1 MRVYIVGYWIS
12 FVVLFVGFW
21 IYCIADYGFLIGVG
35 IGWLPSAI
43 AAGVL
48 SAVWPLLVLG
58 VIIVISKLSSH

>member
-1 MRVYIVGYWIS
+1 MRAYVVGYWIS
-12 FVVLFVGFW
+12 FVVLFIGFW
-21 IYCIADYGFLIGVG
+21 IYCIAGYGFLVGVG

-48 SAVWPLLVLG
+48 SAIWPLLLLG